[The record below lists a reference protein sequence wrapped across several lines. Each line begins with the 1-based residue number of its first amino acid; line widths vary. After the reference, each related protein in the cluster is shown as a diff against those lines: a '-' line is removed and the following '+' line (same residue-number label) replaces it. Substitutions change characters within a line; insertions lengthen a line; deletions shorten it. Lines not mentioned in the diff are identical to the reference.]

1 MHLPWWDDTLA
12 SLGVELEEGFL
23 NDVQIFELHRMGGC
37 APYSAIRGRKEE
49 IELTLIL
56 NVLKLKF
63 FGEIWIET
71 FMYIETI
78 MYMEIS

>member
-1 MHLPWWDDTLA
+1 MHLSWWHNTLV

-23 NDVQIFELHRMGGC
+23 NDVQIFELQCTGGC
-37 APYSAIRGRKEE
+37 APYSAIRGREEE